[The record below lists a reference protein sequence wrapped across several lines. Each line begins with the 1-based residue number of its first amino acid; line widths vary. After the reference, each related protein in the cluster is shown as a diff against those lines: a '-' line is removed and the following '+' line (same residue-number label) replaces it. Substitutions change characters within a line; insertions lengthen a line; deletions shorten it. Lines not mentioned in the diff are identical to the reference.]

1 MIGFGSN
8 MMGGGSG
15 LGMSFGIF
23 GILGSIL
30 NILIW
35 IAVFAIVYKLLTG
48 HGAGE
53 QNTRLTSIEND
64 IATTKKTLEDI
75 VRKLNEI

>member
-1 MIGFGSN
+1 MIGFGSS

-15 LGMSFGIF
+15 LGMGF

-30 NILIW
+30 SILIW
-35 IAVFAIVYKLLTG
+35 IAVFAIIYKLLVSHNT
-48 HGAGE
+48 GE
-53 QNTRLTSIEND
+53 QNARLTSIEND
-64 IATTKKTLEDI
+64 IATTKKTLENI

>member
-1 MIGFGSN
+1 MIGFGSS

-15 LGMSFGIF
+15 LGMGF

-30 NILIW
+30 SILIW
-35 IAVFAIVYKLLTG
+35 IAVFAIIYKLLVG
-48 HGAGE
+48 HNTGE
-53 QNTRLTSIEND
+53 QNARLTSIEND